1 MSISRIG
8 IAALGMA
15 VLVLASVLS
24 SAAEARRFGI
34 GGPLG
39 VARFAVTRM
48 LSLGGLARV
57 HRPRHGRHVR
67 SAGLQPREMRA
78 AITSGDLLGNS
89 AARGQIVAAAAL
101 AGWHGGRGAKG
112 WWQHGDGGYGWVGPL
127 YWPFAYHDMQ
137 DYMILGEPNSFWAY
151 GYGDIYAGIF
161 APYRDD
167 ALARYIASD
176 KPARKHRR
184 IATVALFC
192 GDDSPEAVD
201 PAIDRI
207 REAVQPTETQRAA
220 LDNLAIAWR
229 SAGLVVRATCPR
241 QAATTPLE
249 RLAAMKERLEAM
261 LKATQALQHPL
272 EDFYYLLDD
281 EQQARLNALAEERQK
296 IPPASQ
302 AGETK
307 ACQPEPTPALKWPAE
322 EIEARVRLNDTQ
334 RAALEVLQDTSAGA
348 ADTLNGECRP
358 DAVTSISRLAALN
371 RRLQSL
377 LQAVSQVNDALD
389 DFLATLSDE
398 QKAQFDAIGQRRNF
412 PSIARDGA

>member
-8 IAALGMA
+8 MAALGMA
-15 VLVLASVLS
+15 VLVLS
-24 SAAEARRFGI
+24 SAAEARRFRI

-57 HRPRHGRHVR
+57 HRPRDSAHVR
-67 SAGLQPREMRA
+67 SAGLKPPEIRA
-78 AITSGDLLGNS
+78 AIASGDLLGNS

-101 AGWHGGRGAKG
+101 AGWHGGRGAKA

-167 ALARYIASD
+167 ALARYMGSD
-176 KPARKHRR
+176 SSSRKHRR
-184 IATVALFC
+184 IATVAQFC

-229 SAGLVVRATCPR
+229 SAALVVRATCPR

-261 LKATQALQHPL
+261 LKAAQALQHPL

-296 IPPASQ
+296 PSATDQ
-302 AGETK
+302 TGATK
-307 ACQPEPTPALKWPAE
+307 VCQPAPTTALKWPAE
-322 EIEARVRLNDTQ
+322 EIEARVQLNDTQ
-334 RAALEVLQDTSAGA
+334 RAALEVLQDTSASA

-358 DAVTSISRLAALN
+358 EAVTSISRLAAVN

-377 LQAVSQVNDALD
+377 LQSVSQVNDALD

-398 QKAQFDAIGQRRNF
+398 QKAQFDAIGQLRNF
-412 PSIARDGA
+412 PSIAKGGA